1 MKNHPKKKAFLVSA
15 GIAAVLLF
23 VFAVLMY
30 GRPFIGKSAP
40 DVLLISRLTYE
51 NDAASHSAG
60 DYRLLPGDAG
70 YPEMTAALSGA
81 RWRYDLDFARS
92 TLLDTPCTSYLL
104 MLDGTSFQLTDTGL
118 MWRDGQQVHI
128 GLNSR
133 TNIQKLFQKID
144 AALESAIAQK

>member
-15 GIAAVLLF
+15 GIAAMLLL

-40 DVLLISRLTYE
+40 DVLLVSRFTYG

-60 DYRLLPGDAG
+60 DYRLLSGDAG
-70 YPEMTAALSGA
+70 YDEMTAALSGA

-118 MWRDGQQVHI
+118 MWRDGRQVHI

-144 AALESAIAQK
+144 VALESAIAQK